1 MARVVSAGWVSG
13 SVTPARLRLYHL
25 LFIVFA
31 TVAATAVAAPSVLSQ
46 PTLYTASA
54 MVRFDPVSLPGLV
67 EGDQATPTL
76 DDAQKQLGEVLKD
89 RYEGL
94 GSRTRGLQY
103 NVVGPDQIEVVGFT
117 PFVSQSVTLTN
128 EAADGLARRLYAVE
142 GTPILRD
149 ILGKQLQAS
158 LEGHPARTQED
169 LYLRKIIETDALYG
183 GITPTQGE
191 RSIETLSTEERF
203 AVTRAI
209 EIQYD
214 LTNLDERKAERTLA
228 QGGDDATLD
237 AARADRKRASDRKI
251 ALRVML
257 GYLYDTYRTEYD
269 LAAQAGPV
277 FVATRAASAAPIPT
291 YTLGKLLLA
300 ALVGFLGGL
309 FTVLLDRAV
318 GIVAKLAELWAYRDL
333 MRNMVMRDLRA
344 RYKNSLLGYFWSL
357 INPLLTM
364 LIFWLV
370 FSVLLRNNIPMFP
383 VFLIVALLPWNFAIT
398 SVSSGMRSILDNS
411 HLVSKVYFPREIL
424 PITVVL
430 ANLVN
435 YVLALPVMFL
445 VMAAVQTVQLG
456 HLNFSWTFAF
466 LPVLIVIQIIFL
478 IGMTLLLSTI
488 AVFFRDTIH
497 IIDILLQLWMFL
509 TPVFYTLETVTQG
522 NTLAATAVRWLNPMA
537 SLIDFYRD
545 ILYGQ
550 ATGPT
555 PGIPALDGVFRTL
568 VTALV
573 ILAVGAYVFH
583 RYSGRF
589 GEEL

>member
-1 MARVVSAGWVSG
+1 MRSCK
-13 SVTPARLRLYHL
+13 
-25 LFIVFA
+25 
-31 TVAATAVAAPSVLSQ
+31 
-46 PTLYTASA
+46 
-54 MVRFDPVSLPGLV
+54 
-67 EGDQATPTL
+67 E
-76 DDAQKQLGEVLKD
+76 
-89 RYEGL
+89 RYPGL
-94 GSRTRGLQY
+94 GSRSSGLQY
-103 NVVGPDQIEVVGFT
+103 NLVDANTIQIVAFT
-117 PFVSQSVTLTN
+117 PTIDRNDGPGERGSGRASTSLVCCRRRADPARHPGQTN
-128 EAADGLARRLYAVE
+128 
-142 GTPILRD
+142 
-149 ILGKQLQAS
+149 AS
-158 LEGHPARTQED
+158 LAGRPPHAHPRGT
-169 LYLRKIIETDALYG
+169 LLRQIIATDALYG
-183 GITPTQGE
+183 GISPTRGDRSFADLSSEE
-191 RSIETLSTEERF
+191 RS
-203 AVTRAI
+203 AVTRAL

-214 LTNLDERKAERTLA
+214 LTDLDW
-228 QGGDDATLD
+228 Q
-237 AARADRKRASDRKI
+237 RADRTIAQSSDAAAIEAARVTRKQASDKKV
-251 ALRVML
+251 ALRVTL
-257 GYLYDTYRTEYD
+257 HYLYDTFQTEFD
-269 LAAQAGPV
+269 PMASTGPV
-277 FVATRAASAAPIPT
+277 FITSRATDAVAIPT
-291 YTLGKLLLA
+291 YTIAKLVVA

-318 GIVAKLAELWAYRDL
+318 GIAAKLLELWAYRDL
-333 MRNMVMRDLRA
+333 IRNMVMRDLRA

-364 LIFWLV
+364 LIFWVV

-383 VFLIVALLPWNFAIT
+383 VFLIVALLPWNLAIT
-398 SVSSGMRSILDNS
+398 SVSSGMRSILDNA
-411 HLVSKVYFPREIL
+411 HLVGKVYFPREIL

-435 YVLALPVMFL
+435 YILALPVMFL
-445 VMAAVQTVQLG
+445 VMAAVQKVQLG

-466 LPVLIVIQIIFL
+466 LPVLIVIQVIFL
-478 IGMTLLLSTI
+478 IGMTLLLSTV

-522 NTLAATAVRWLNPMA
+522 NALAATAVRWLNPMA

-573 ILAVGAYVFH
+573 ILAIGAYVFH
-583 RYSGRF
+583 RKSGKF